1 MNSLYSAT
9 AHTATS
15 TFNAIY
21 GKDLDA
27 DISLRIIENF
37 CNAYK
42 EKARRSYTGAI
53 DQGDIAKALNGCT
66 INLGR
71 FTEPDAYKAFF
82 ERKDKAAAERVTFAD
97 VINHLVSKSIG
108 ERFGV

>member
-1 MNSLYSAT
+1 MNSLYQANAHDAT
-9 AHTATS
+9 RKY
-15 TFNAIY
+15 NAIY
-21 GKDLDA
+21 GKEIDTDLT
-27 DISLRIIENF
+27 LKIIQNF
-37 CNAYK
+37 LNAFK
-42 EKARRSYTGAI
+42 EKTHRSYTGAI

-66 INLGR
+66 INLER

-82 ERKDKAAAERVTFAD
+82 ERKDKATAERVTFAD